1 MAIVKSVL
9 NPPPPNLPLGTEK
22 YERRYIDQ
30 LNNVLRLYF
39 NQLSNALATLFGVR
53 GGKTLDFPY
62 GSFQNNAT
70 ITLGA
75 VDTPT
80 LVPMLVT
87 GYANGMYAVVGDGIH
102 VQQAAIYNYQ
112 FSIQF
117 RNTDTQIHD
126 AFVWL
131 RKNGTDIVDTMSAFS
146 VTNKHGGVDGY
157 LIGAANFYIDL
168 ADGDYVEMWWAAS
181 STQVDM
187 YSLPAISSPYVRPLS
202 PAVVATLSFV
212 SALPT

>member
-1 MAIVKSVL
+1 MATAKTIL
-9 NPPPPNLPLGTEK
+9 NPPPPNLPLGTEQ
-22 YERRYIDQ
+22 YERRYQDQ
-30 LNNVLRLYF
+30 FTNVLRLYF
-39 NQLSNALATLFGVR
+39 NQLNNSLATLFGTR

-75 VDTPT
+75 TNTPT

-181 STQVDM
+181 STSVEM

>member
-1 MAIVKSVL
+1 MADIIQ
-9 NPPPPNLPLGTEK
+9 NPAPPSLPLATQE
-22 YERRYIDQ
+22 YERRYQDQ
-30 LNNVLRLYF
+30 YSNVLRLYF
-39 NQLSNALATLFGVR
+39 NRLQNALSTLFNR
-53 GGKTLDFPY
+53 LGGRYLNFPY
-62 GSFQNNAT
+62 GSFQNNVT

-75 VDTPT
+75 ANTPT

-87 GYANGMYAVVGDGIH
+87 GYANGMYAVAGDGIH
-102 VQQAAIYNYQ
+102 VQQAGLYNYQ

-131 RKNGTDIVDTMSAFS
+131 RKNGTDVADTMSAFS

-157 LIGAANFYIDL
+157 MIGSANFYIDL
-168 ADGDYVEMWWAAS
+168 KDGDYVEMWWAAS

-212 SALPT
+212 SNLPA